1 MFVANFNEKSFI
13 REFLDPLSLQPV
25 SLAVAQER
33 SADVVLS
40 RIVDGLC
47 QQPGV
52 ALARVWLIAPGDIC
66 ASCRM
71 QPECPDQARCLHL
84 AASAGAPQASAGDD
98 WSRLDGDFRRFPL
111 GVRKVGHIGGT
122 GSAILVR
129 DTGDDAEW
137 IARRDWAAGEGIRS
151 FAGQP
156 LVFRGEILGVLGL
169 FSRESID
176 QTAFAWLRTFA
187 DHAAVAIANSRAF
200 AEIER
205 LRAQLQL
212 ENDALREEVKGGLA
226 GGDMVG
232 QSAPLRRVQEQIEL
246 VAATGATV
254 LILGESGTGKEL
266 VARRIHERSRC
277 AQGPFIKV
285 NCAAIP
291 RELFESEFFG
301 HARGAFTGALRD
313 RAGRFEAADGGT
325 FFLDEV
331 GEIPLELQ
339 GKLLRVL
346 QEGEFERVGEER
358 TRRVAV
364 RVIAATNRN
373 LAREAEAGR
382 FRQDLYYRLS
392 VFPLEVPPLRQRR
405 EDIAALAAYFVR
417 LAARRLG
424 LRAVRLDDGP
434 IRALRQYDWPGNIRE
449 LQNVIE
455 RAVIMSRRGGQPLDL
470 TVPILRSGQTT
481 GPADLTAQRVVPV
494 VEWRQLER
502 CNVEAALTQAGGKIY
517 GRDGAAALL
526 GMRPT
531 TLASRMR
538 TLGIRRARA

>member
-1 MFVANFNEKSFI
+1 M
-13 REFLDPLSLQPV
+13 DPLSLQPV

-33 SADVVLS
+33 SAVAVLS
-40 RIVDGLC
+40 RIVDGLR
-47 QQPGV
+47 QQSGV

-66 ASCRM
+66 AACRM
-71 QPECPDQARCLHL
+71 RPECPDQGRCLHL
-84 AASAGAPQASAGDD
+84 AASAGAPQASAGED

-122 GSAILVR
+122 GAAILVR
-129 DTGDDAEW
+129 DTAEDAEW
-137 IARRDWAAGEGIRS
+137 IARRDWADREGIRS

-156 LVFRGEILGVLGL
+156 LIFRGDTLGVLGI

-176 QTAFAWLRTFA
+176 ETAFAWLRTFA

-212 ENDALREEVKGGLA
+212 ENDALREEVRAGLA

-232 QSAPLRRVQEQIEL
+232 ESPALRKVQEQIEL
-246 VAATGATV
+246 VAATDATI
-254 LILGESGTGKEL
+254 LILGESGVGKEL
-266 VARRIHERSRC
+266 VVRCLHERSGRNHR
-277 AQGPFIKV
+277 PLINV

-301 HARGAFTGALRD
+301 HVKGAFTGALRD

-325 FFLDEV
+325 LFLDEV

-339 GKLLRVL
+339 SKLLRVL

-364 RVIAATNRN
+364 RVITATNRD
-373 LAREAEAGR
+373 LVREVEAGR
-382 FRQDLYYRLS
+382 FRRDLYYRLS
-392 VFPLEVPPLRQRR
+392 IFPLEVPPLRQRR
-405 EDIAALAAYFVR
+405 EDIAPLAAHFMR

-424 LRAVRLDDGP
+424 VRVARLDDAQL
-434 IRALRQYDWPGNIRE
+434 RALQDYDWPGNIRE

-455 RAVIMSRRGGQPLDL
+455 RATIMSRGRALRFDLQPSDL
-470 TVPILRSGQTT
+470 SGDRTSAS
-481 GPADLTAQRVVPV
+481 GKVADRRVVPAA
-494 VEWRQLER
+494 EWRQRER
-502 CNVEAALTQAGGKIY
+502 RNLEAALEQAHGKIY
-517 GRDGAAALL
+517 GHDGAATLL

-531 TLASRMR
+531 TLASRMKA
-538 TLGIRRARA
+538 LGIRRQRAS